1 MLHLVQSRSGLAKCK
16 AIVQPGDD
24 VVFIGDGVICTEAI
38 ADCRVF
44 VLTDDADRCGI
55 GIREQEIPC
64 SMDELVRL
72 VAKHD
77 QSVSWR

>member
-16 AIVQPGDD
+16 ANVQPGDD
-24 VVFIGDGVICTEAI
+24 VVFLGDGVICKEAI

-44 VLTDDADRCGI
+44 VQTNDAERCGI
-55 GIREQEIPC
+55 SISEQEIPC

-72 VAKHD
+72 VAEHD